1 MGNIS
6 WTKSW
11 SSSDDGSILDGDDL
25 KNIQDD
31 IVAVIN
37 GAITNVNINAA
48 AAIAESKIAFDT
60 SAGHDHDG
68 TDSKTMAIGN
78 CSDVTITSIANGE
91 VLTYNSST
99 EVFENTTPAMPTGG
113 IVIWTT
119 ATAPTGFLLCDGD
132 EISRSTYATLFAVIG
147 ETYGAGDGSSTF
159 LIPDLRGR
167 VAIGLD
173 AGNVNL
179 VAGDALAE
187 TGGEETHTLSAAEM
201 PAHTHTLPTGAV
213 GSTAWSMNDN
223 VDAPGTTNSGS
234 AGSSGAHENMP
245 PYLTLNYIIK
255 I

>member
-60 SAGHDHDG
+60 STGHDHDG

-91 VLTYNSST
+91 ILTYNSST

-159 LIPDLRGR
+159 LIPDMIGR
-167 VAIGLD
+167 VAVGTDTGDVRVTD
-173 AGNVNL
+173 ADAVGDSGGAEDG
-179 VAGDALAE
+179 VA
-187 TGGEETHTLSAAEM
+187 S
-201 PAHTHTLPTGAV
+201 HTHTLKTYQYIAIGA
-213 GSTAWSMNDN
+213 TANKMSEHASIGDCSE
-223 VDAPGTTNSGS
+223 DTYPIES
-234 AGSSGAHENMP
+234 AGTADGNMP